1 MKALISRLNPVRVC
15 GRLAASLVL
24 AAGLLPLAQ
33 AQTYTSASTAFA
45 FIDPTSHAK
54 LGANTSPY
62 KLRTSSGCATTVP
75 ITDDTLS
82 DPLPIGFTF
91 KFGTTNYT
99 TVYVMT
105 NGRLQFGNTTCG
117 AGTASIGPPQTYP
130 YSYPDASMNNTMK
143 VFGVDL
149 DPTNL
154 VDRPNYPSST
164 NKTPCAS
171 INTCYIA
178 YATLGTA
185 PARQFVVTWKNV
197 PEWVN
202 STNTSGAFD
211 LQVILNEDGTFV
223 FQYGNN
229 ISHGGTGTAQVGWQL
244 TSTDYQRL
252 TFGASVEPS
261 ANSAIKFFLPGPIAS
276 YYFDEGAW
284 LPGVSGQVRDATAA
298 ARHGMALGDAQTVT
312 NGKVCRAADIPRNAS
327 VGDVHAVR
335 TGLNLGDSTLN
346 LQGTATVAFWYRAN
360 SAWTAGEA
368 AQLMDATA
376 VNGEWFFLTRT
387 ATGALLF
394 EIKDSTGV
402 IRSVTTPA
410 QTFAANTW
418 VHIAVTWNFN
428 GLAGTNQ
435 DQMQVFINAGT
446 PTTSS
451 FTTSGSITNQAGF
464 LHFGDNVIGVTDT
477 TGTLDSAN
485 GQFDEI
491 QVFNYVLTQ
500 AQVNTAMNTTH
511 SCPSY
516 VIDHL
521 EIQHSSGNGLTCT
534 PSTLTV
540 RACANAACT
549 SLYTSGVSGQ
559 FRSTGTPTV
568 NWDGSTGNGSGSRF
582 VIGLGSSSVTKNFQM
597 TTVGSATIG
606 ATVISPTVLAATT
619 CNFGSPS
626 CTFSAAD
633 SGFVL
638 QAPNHTA
645 EQSQTL
651 TVSAVRKSDN
661 SLACTPAFASVSK
674 PVTLSCS
681 YANPSSGTL
690 PVRVGGTPLAANA
703 SSACSAGGASVNLAF
718 DATGKATTTL
728 QYADVGQVN
737 LNARYAPT
745 SGVEAGLVMLGSTSF
760 VAKPA
765 GFALSGI
772 QCSSAGAPGCA
783 VASPGVANPGATSAT
798 GPAFIGAG
806 RDFSVT
812 VTARNSAGATTP
824 NFGRE
829 TPAEGVRLTHSLV
842 LPASGGASGTLANA
856 TGFGTFTAG
865 VATGTSFNWSEVGII
880 TLTPSVADA
889 DYLGTG
895 DVTGTASGN
904 VGRFV
909 PAGFALSNP
918 VITHRVAAAC
928 SPASTFTYLDEN
940 FQVGFTLT
948 AQSASGTTTTN
959 YEGSLAKLALGTPSV
974 FGLAGIQGSTMFK
987 SAFGGRLT
995 LASSSGTWSKGVTS
1009 NAALV
1014 ASVTRATSA
1023 DGPFATA
1030 QFGLAAVDTDGVGMR
1045 TLNLDTDSPANGADA
1060 TLVGTIPLRHG
1071 RLRLQNAIGAAN
1083 RALALPLAAQYWNG
1097 SAFTTNDLD
1106 SCTRITS
1113 AHLSFGNLRKT
1124 LTTADLVMSPSSVT
1138 VHPTQPRFITL
1149 AAPGGNRVG
1158 SVDVAVA
1165 LGTGSSPADA
1175 SCLAQAPTNWTPSV
1189 AASSGANFLGLRGNW
1204 CGSSFN
1210 RDPSARATWGLNR
1223 GADGIV
1229 FQRENY

>member
-1 MKALISRLNPVRVC
+1 MMALLNRLP
-15 GRLAASLVL
+15 RLRACRALASGLVL
-24 AAGLLPLAQ
+24 AAGLLPAAF
-33 AQTYTSASTAFA
+33 AQTYTSASTSFA

-54 LGANTSPY
+54 LGANTTPY
-62 KLRTSSGCATTVP
+62 KLKTSTGCATTVP

-202 STNTSGAFD
+202 ATNTSGAFD

-244 TSTDYQRL
+244 STTDYQRL

-284 LPGVSGQVRDATAA
+284 LPSVSDQVRDATAA
-298 ARHGMALGDAQTVT
+298 GRHGMAIGDAQTIT
-312 NGKVCRAADIPRNAS
+312 NGKVCRAADIPRNSAANAIN
-327 VGDVHAVR
+327 AVR
-335 TGLNLGDSTLN
+335 TGLNLGDASLN

-360 SAWTAGEA
+360 SAWTANEA
-368 AQLMDATA
+368 AQLLDATA

-387 ATGALLF
+387 ASGALLF

-402 IRSVTTPA
+402 IRTATTPA

-451 FTTSGSITNQAGF
+451 FTTSGSITGQAGF
-464 LHFGDNVIGVTDT
+464 LHLGDNVIGVTDT
-477 TGTLDSAN
+477 TGTLNSAN
-485 GQFDEI
+485 GQFDEV

-500 AQVNTAMNTTH
+500 AQVNTVMNSTH
-511 SCPSY
+511 SCPTY

-559 FRSTGTPTV
+559 FSSTGTPTV

-606 ATVISPTVLAATT
+606 ATVVSPTVAAATT

-626 CTFSAAD
+626 CTFTSAD

-638 QAPNHTA
+638 QVPNHTA

-651 TVSAVRKSDN
+651 SVRAVRKADN
-661 SLACTPAFASVSK
+661 SLACTPGFASVTK
-674 PVTLSCS
+674 AVTLSCG
-681 YANPSSGTL
+681 YANPTSGTL
-690 PVRVGGTPLAANA
+690 PVRVAATPLAASA
-703 SSACSAGGASVNLAF
+703 SSACTATGASVNLAF
-718 DATGKATTTL
+718 DATGVATTTL

-745 SGVEAGLVMLGSTSF
+745 TGTEAGLVMVGSTSF
-760 VAKPA
+760 IAKPA
-765 GFALSGI
+765 GFVLSGI

-783 VASPGVANPGATSAT
+783 VASPAVANPAATSAT

-824 NFGRE
+824 NYGLE
-829 TPAEGVRLTHSLV
+829 TPAEGVRLTHALV
-842 LPASGGASGTLANA
+842 LPAGGASGSLANP
-856 TGFGTFTAG
+856 TGFGSFTSG
-865 VATGTSFNWSEVGII
+865 VATGTTFNWSEVGII

-895 DVTGTASGN
+895 DVTGTVSGN

-918 VITHRVAAAC
+918 VVTHRVTAAC

-959 YEGSLAKLALGTPSV
+959 YEGSFAKLALGTPNV
-974 FGLAGIQGSTMFK
+974 FGLAGIQGTTTFK
-987 SAFGGRLT
+987 PGVRLNPVSSA
-995 LASSSGTWSKGVTS
+995 GTWSKGV
-1009 NAALV
+1009 AANTTLV
-1014 ASVTRATSA
+1014 ANVPRATTA

-1030 QFGLAAVDTDGVGMR
+1030 QFGLAAVDTDSVGMR

-1060 TLVGTIPLRHG
+1060 TLVGSIPLRHG

-1106 SCTRITS
+1106 SCTRINS
-1113 AHLSFGNLRKT
+1113 ANLSFGNLRKT
-1124 LTTADLVMSPSSVT
+1124 LTTADLAMNPTSVT
-1138 VHPTQPRFITL
+1138 VHPTLPRFITL

-1165 LGTGSSPADA
+1165 LGTGSSPTDA
-1175 SCLAQAPTNWTPSV
+1175 SCLKAAPTNWTPSV
-1189 AASSGANFLGLRGNW
+1189 AAATGANLLGLRGNW
-1204 CGSSFN
+1204 CGNTFAN
-1210 RDPSARATWGLNR
+1210 DPSARATWGLNR

>member
-1 MKALISRLNPVRVC
+1 MMFSNLCARAWRSLATALA
-15 GRLAASLVL
+15 LAGGLAGSVL
-24 AAGLLPLAQ
+24 

-54 LGANTSPY
+54 LGAYTTPY
-62 KLRTSSGCATTVP
+62 KFRTASGCQTTVP
-75 ITDDTLS
+75 VLDDTLS
-82 DPLPIGFTF
+82 DALPIGFTF

-99 TVYVMT
+99 SVYVMT

-117 AGTASIGPPQTYP
+117 AGTANIGPPQTYP
-130 YSYPDASMNNTMK
+130 YSYPDPSMNNTMK

-154 VDRPNYPSST
+154 VDRPNYPSSN
-164 NKTPCAS
+164 NKTPCTS
-171 INTCYIA
+171 INTCYVS

-284 LPGVSGQVRDATAA
+284 LPGVSGQVRDATSAG
-298 ARHGMALGDAQTVT
+298 RHGLALGDAQTIT

-327 VGDVHAVR
+327 TGAVNAVR
-335 TGLNLGDSTLN
+335 TGLNLGDASLN

-360 SAWTAGEA
+360 SAWTANEA
-368 AQLMDATA
+368 AQLLDATA
-376 VNGEWFFLTRT
+376 VNGEWFFVTRT
-387 ATGALLF
+387 AAGALLF

-402 IRSVTTPA
+402 TRTVTTPA
-410 QTFAANTW
+410 QSFPANTW

-428 GLAGTNQ
+428 GLAGANQ
-435 DQMQVFINAGT
+435 DQMQVFINAGA
-446 PTTSS
+446 PTIAA
-451 FTTSGSITNQAGF
+451 FTTSGSITSQAGY
-464 LHFGDNVIGVTDT
+464 LHLGDNVIGVTDT
-477 TGTLDSAN
+477 TGTLNSAN
-485 GQFDEI
+485 GQIDEV

-500 AQVNTAMNTTH
+500 AQVNTVMNTTH

-516 VIDHL
+516 VLDHL
-521 EIQHSSGNGLTCT
+521 EIQHASGGGVTCT
-534 PSTLTV
+534 PSTVTV
-540 RACANAACT
+540 RACANASCST
-549 SLYTSGVSGQ
+549 LYTSGVSGQ
-559 FRSTGTPTV
+559 FTSTGTPTV
-568 NWDGSTGNGSGSRF
+568 NWDSNSGNGSGVRF

-597 TTVGSATIG
+597 TTVGSTSIG
-606 ATVISPTVLAATT
+606 ATVISPSVTGSTT

-645 EQSQTL
+645 EQTQTL
-651 TVSAVRKSDN
+651 TVRAVRKADN
-661 SLACTPAFASVSK
+661 SLACVPAFASVTK
-674 PVTLSCS
+674 PVTLSCA
-681 YANPSSGTL
+681 YANPTTGTR
-690 PVRVGGTPLAANA
+690 PARVGGTPLAGSAT
-703 SSACSAGGASVNLAF
+703 SACTASGAAINLAF
-718 DATGKATTTL
+718 DATGQASASL

-745 SGVEAGLVMLGSTSF
+745 TGLEAGLVMVGSTSF
-760 VAKPA
+760 VARPA
-765 GFALSGI
+765 GFSLSTI
-772 QCSSAGAPGCA
+772 QCSSAGSPGCA
-783 VASPGVANPGATSAT
+783 VTAPAVANPGASTAT

-812 VTARNSAGATTP
+812 VTALNSAGAATP
-824 NFGRE
+824 NYGQE

-842 LPASGGASGTLANA
+842 LPASAGATGTLANP
-856 TGFGTFTAG
+856 TGFGTFASG
-865 VATGTSFNWSEVGII
+865 VATGTAFSWSEVGII

-895 DVTGTASGN
+895 TVTGTSSGN

-909 PAGFALSNP
+909 PAGFALSAP
-918 VITHRVAAAC
+918 TVTHRAAAAC

-940 FQVGFTLT
+940 FQLGFTLT

-959 YEGSLAKLALGTPSV
+959 YEGNLAKLALGSPTV
-974 FGLAGIQGSTMFK
+974 FGLAGIQGTTSFK
-987 SAFGGRLT
+987 NGGRLV
-995 LASSSGTWSKGVTS
+995 LNSSSGSWSKGV
-1009 NAALV
+1009 AAGTTLMARV
-1014 ASVTRATSA
+1014 ARASA
-1023 DGPFATA
+1023 PDGPFATA
-1030 QFGLAAVDTDGVGMR
+1030 QFGLAAVDTDGVSMR
-1045 TLNLDTDSPANGADA
+1045 TLDLDTDNPPNGAD
-1060 TLVGTIPLRHG
+1060 TTRVGTIPLRHG
-1071 RLRLQNAIGAAN
+1071 RLRLQNAVGAAN
-1083 RALALPLAAQYWNG
+1083 RALALPLAAQHWNG
-1097 SAFTTNDLD
+1097 SAFATNDLD

-1124 LTTADLVMSPSSVT
+1124 LTTADLAMSPASVT
-1138 VHPTQPRFITL
+1138 VHPTQPRFIRL
-1149 AAPGGNRVG
+1149 AAPGSGRVG
-1158 SVDVAVA
+1158 SVDIAVA
-1165 LGTGSSPADA
+1165 LGSGSPPTDA
-1175 SCLAQAPTNWTPSV
+1175 SCLKSALSPWVPTV
-1189 AASSGANFLGLRGNW
+1189 AATSGANADALRGNW
-1204 CGSSFN
+1204 CGNTFAS
-1210 RDPSARATWGLNR
+1210 DPSARATWGLNR
-1223 GADGIV
+1223 GADGVIY
-1229 FQRENY
+1229 QRENY

>member
-1 MKALISRLNPVRVC
+1 MMALLSLLSRSKPWRP
-15 GRLAASLVL
+15 L
-24 AAGLLPLAQ
+24 AAGIALAAALLPVAS

-54 LGANTSPY
+54 LGANTTPY
-62 KLRTSSGCATTVP
+62 KLRTSAGCATTVP
-75 ITDDTLS
+75 VTDDTLS

-284 LPGVSGQVRDATAA
+284 LPGVSDQVRDATTA
-298 ARHGMALGDAQTVT
+298 ARHGTALGDAQTAT
-312 NGKVCRAADIPRNAS
+312 NGKVCRAADIPRNAN
-327 VGDVHAVR
+327 VGDVNAVR

-360 SAWTAGEA
+360 SAWTANEA

-387 ATGALLF
+387 ASGALLF

-402 IRSVTTPA
+402 IRTVTTPA
-410 QTFAANTW
+410 QAFPANTW

-428 GLAGTNQ
+428 GLAGSNQ

-464 LHFGDNVIGVTDT
+464 LHFGDNFIGVTDT
-477 TGTLDSAN
+477 TGTLNSAN
-485 GQFDEI
+485 GQFDEV

-500 AQVNTAMNTTH
+500 AQVNTVMNSTH
-511 SCPSY
+511 GCPTY

-559 FRSTGTPTV
+559 FTSTGTPTV
-568 NWDGSTGNGSGSRF
+568 NWDGTSGNGSGSRF

-606 ATVISPTVLAATT
+606 ATVISPSVLAATT

-626 CTFSAAD
+626 CTFSSAD

-638 QAPNHTA
+638 QTPNHTA

-651 TVSAVRKSDN
+651 TVRAVRKADN
-661 SLACTPAFASVSK
+661 SLACTPAFANVSK
-674 PVTLSCS
+674 PVTLTCG
-681 YANPSSGTL
+681 YANPTSGTL
-690 PVRVGGTPLAANA
+690 PVRVGGTPLATSAT
-703 SSACSAGGASVNLAF
+703 SACSAAGASVNLAF
-718 DATGKATTTL
+718 DATGQATTTL

-745 SGVEAGLVMLGSTSF
+745 SGLEAGLVMLGSTSF

-765 GFALSGI
+765 GFVLSGI

-783 VASPGVANPGATSAT
+783 VTSPGVANPAATSAT

-824 NFGRE
+824 NYGRE
-829 TPAEGVRLTHSLV
+829 TPAEGVRLTHALV
-842 LPASGGASGTLANA
+842 QPASGGATGTLANP
-856 TGFGTFTAG
+856 TGFGSFTAG
-865 VATGTSFNWSEVGII
+865 VATGTTFNWSEVGII

-895 DVTGTASGN
+895 DVTGTVSGN

-940 FQVGFTLT
+940 FQLGFTLT
-948 AQSASGTTTTN
+948 AQNASGGTTTN
-959 YEGSLAKLALGTPSV
+959 YEGSFAKLALGTPTV
-974 FGLAGIQGSTMFK
+974 FGLAGIQGTTLFK
-987 SAFGGRLT
+987 TGGRLNLT
-995 LASSSGTWSKGVTS
+995 SSSGTWSKGV
-1009 NAALV
+1009 AASTTLV
-1014 ASVTRATSA
+1014 ANVARAASP

-1030 QFGLAAVDTDGVGMR
+1030 QFGLAATDTDGVGMR

-1083 RALALPLAAQYWNG
+1083 RALSLPLAAQYWNG

-1124 LTTADLVMSPSSVT
+1124 LTTADLAMSPSSVT

-1149 AAPGGNRVG
+1149 AAPGGSRIG

-1165 LGTGSSPADA
+1165 LDA
-1175 SCLAQAPTNWTPSV
+1175 GAPPTDWSCLKTVNAWAPSITATN
-1189 AASSGANFLGLRGNW
+1189 GANFRGLRGAW
-1204 CGSSFN
+1204 CGSTFTS
-1210 RDPSARATWGLNR
+1210 DPSARATWGLNR
-1223 GADGIV
+1223 GADGIL